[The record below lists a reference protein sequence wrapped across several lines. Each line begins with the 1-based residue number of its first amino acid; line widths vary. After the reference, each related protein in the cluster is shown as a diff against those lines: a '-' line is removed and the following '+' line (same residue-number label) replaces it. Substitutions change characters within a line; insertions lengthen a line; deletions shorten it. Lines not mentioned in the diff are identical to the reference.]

1 MTFQHLLKD
10 DFIFNYVSEFM
21 EFNNIKLSIINV
33 GGKYY
38 FNQYDN
44 MFLIKDDIFK
54 TKRGKNK
61 LFRDELKHIEYAER
75 KSKVEENKAIK
86 ENRKLRAEKNAIKL
100 KEKKQPKKI
109 IEESESDSES
119 EEEII
124 IKKKTKA
131 KPKPKKKVIVE
142 ESSDSEYEY
151 ALEEVDSQPVNS
163 GINSYYSMFRR

>member
-61 LFRDELKHIEYAER
+61 LFRDELKYIFYG
-75 KSKVEENKAIK
+75 SLLFTMIK
-86 ENRKLRAEKNAIKL
+86 DIDHPFELMK
-100 KEKKQPKKI
+100 
-109 IEESESDSES
+109 
-119 EEEII
+119 
-124 IKKKTKA
+124 IKKKFFGYKLDPFIRGNIYQLTTDA
-131 KPKPKKKVIVE
+131 STHEHKPVWEFYCQLKEIY
-142 ESSDSEYEY
+142 DYEK
-151 ALEEVDSQPVNS
+151 SQ
-163 GINSYYSMFRR
+163 